1 MADDFAVEMRRR
13 RRRACA
19 VRLSDGRLVAARVA
33 ATPLSRLR
41 GLLGRRPPHPALL
54 LTRCHDIHTCG
65 MSAPIDVAFLSGEG
79 QVVKVER
86 AVPPGQRVFAG
97 ALACDESASVLE
109 RFSQMGAWVEKG
121 DYPLVPSSL

>member
-1 MADDFAVEMRRR
+1 M
-13 RRRACA
+13 
-19 VRLSDGRLVAARVA
+19 SNGSLVAVKVA

-41 GLLGRRPPHPALL
+41 GLLGRWPPQPALL
-54 LTRCHDIHTCG
+54 LTECHDIHTWG
-65 MSAPIDVAFLSGEG
+65 MNAPIDVAFLNGDG

-97 ALACDESASVLE
+97 VLAQDQSASVLE
-109 RFSQMGAWVEKG
+109 RFSQTGAWVEKG